1 MARAHEIALT
11 LLLAAAAPAA
21 AKAGEPVDLELVLLG
36 DASWSI
42 DSGELALQRE
52 GSGSAFADPRVLDA
66 IAQGAIGAIAVAYV
80 EWAASF
86 STDIV
91 VDWRVIRDRSSAEAF
106 AAALRQAPR
115 RAQGFNAIGP
125 GIALATRMIESNGY
139 DGTRRVID
147 VSGDGP
153 DLGAP
158 RADEARDKAVA
169 VGITINALAIQV
181 RSESAF
187 SNGISLAAHYAE
199 HVIGGPG
206 AFVAVAKGRESFRE
220 AILAKL
226 VREISGGYPPPRLA
240 ARPRGAPPG

>member
-1 MARAHEIALT
+1 MSAAREMTLA
-11 LLLAAAAPAA
+11 LLLAATAPAA
-21 AKAGEPVDLELVLLG
+21 AEAGEPVDLELVLLG

-42 DSGELALQRE
+42 DSGELALQRQ
-52 GSGSAFADPRVLDA
+52 GSGDALTDPRVLDA

-106 AAALRQAPR
+106 AAALRNAPR

-125 GIALATRMIESNGY
+125 GIALATTMIANNDF
-139 DGTRRVID
+139 DGTRAVID

-169 VGITINALAIQV
+169 AGITVNALAIEA
-181 RSESAF
+181 RSESAYT
-187 SNGISLAAHYAE
+187 NGIPLAANYVE

-206 AFVAVAKGRESFRE
+206 AFVAVARGMESFRD

-226 VREISGGYPPPRLA
+226 VREISGNPPAPLRLA
-240 ARPRGAPPG
+240 ARAARPG

>member
-1 MARAHEIALT
+1 MSAAREMTLA
-11 LLLAAAAPAA
+11 LLLAATAPAA
-21 AKAGEPVDLELVLLG
+21 AEAGEPVDLELVLLG

-42 DSGELALQRE
+42 DSGELALQRQ
-52 GSGSAFADPRVLDA
+52 GSGDAFTDPRVLDA

-106 AAALRQAPR
+106 AAALRNAPR

-125 GIALATRMIESNGY
+125 GIALATTMIANNDF
-139 DGTRRVID
+139 DGTRAVID

-169 VGITINALAIQV
+169 AGITVNALAIEA
-181 RSESAF
+181 RSESAYT
-187 SNGISLAAHYAE
+187 NGIPLATNYAE

-206 AFVAVAKGRESFRE
+206 AFVAVARGMESFRD

-226 VREISGGYPPPRLA
+226 VREISGNPPAPPRLA
-240 ARPRGAPPG
+240 ARAARPG